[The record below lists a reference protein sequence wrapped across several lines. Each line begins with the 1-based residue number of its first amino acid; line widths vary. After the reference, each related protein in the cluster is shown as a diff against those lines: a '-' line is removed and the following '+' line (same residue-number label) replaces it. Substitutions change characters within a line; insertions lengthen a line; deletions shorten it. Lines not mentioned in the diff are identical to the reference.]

1 MDEHSNASDGDNG
14 ISTSP
19 TKIGSIS
26 DIDAG
31 TQHFHAPPKSGS
43 PSKFKLPKSEVGQA
57 RKLLETLRKWS
68 DDLMEFVVDGEDDG
82 YIVVVANDLIK
93 ELEGR
98 YRLLQAE
105 MLKTNRV
112 G

>member
-1 MDEHSNASDGDNG
+1 
-14 ISTSP
+14 
-19 TKIGSIS
+19 
-26 DIDAG
+26 
-31 TQHFHAPPKSGS
+31 
-43 PSKFKLPKSEVGQA
+43 
-57 RKLLETLRKWS
+57 
-68 DDLMEFVVDGEDDG
+68 MEFVVDGEDDG

-98 YRLLQAE
+98 YRSLQAE